1 MMTLPNK
8 AQFLAIMC
16 DTNRLA
22 LGGFATALMQAYLK
36 ADTGNRA
43 IIEQGFRDLI
53 EREFDI
59 WYKPFDVSLIYAFYG
74 TPENDL
80 TN

>member
-53 EREFDI
+53 EREFDM
-59 WYKPFDVSLIYAFYG
+59 WYKRFD
-74 TPENDL
+74 
-80 TN
+80 